1 MKKSELQQIIRE
13 EISKVKEVEHM
24 GDWNMADFI
33 NEGEVYLFDEIGEPL
48 TKLGDSIDALLKDAD
63 LIQDPKWVTA
73 LKSIQTQFNK
83 LEGVITKADS
93 KLGVIPMNLM

>member
-1 MKKSELQQIIRE
+1 MKNLKTFE
-13 EISKVKEVEHM
+13 
-24 GDWNMADFI
+24 DFI

>member
-1 MKKSELQQIIRE
+1 MKKSELRQLIRE

-24 GDWNMADFI
+24 GDWNMVDFI